1 MKNEKSDSPYYLLLI
16 IPLTT
21 NSDYFSIF
29 VTIRL
34 RFNN

>member
-1 MKNEKSDSPYYLLLI
+1 MKNEKSDNSYYLLLI
-16 IPLTT
+16 TPLTI

-34 RFNN
+34 HFNN